1 MRCGVVGLI
10 GRAVNALACGEQLLM
25 DQDLLKHCFTRP
37 CRQMPDSAAN
47 GRPAVSLFMRT
58 AAAKVFDDSFKLAY
72 ICVLDNFG
80 KQLR

>member
-1 MRCGVVGLI
+1 
-10 GRAVNALACGEQLLM
+10 
-25 DQDLLKHCFTRP
+25 
-37 CRQMPDSAAN
+37 MPDSAAN